1 MVMAAGMENS
11 QGYWA
16 EQQALK
22 TQTKN

>member
-1 MVMAAGMENS
+1 MVRAAGMENS

-16 EQQALK
+16 EQQAPK